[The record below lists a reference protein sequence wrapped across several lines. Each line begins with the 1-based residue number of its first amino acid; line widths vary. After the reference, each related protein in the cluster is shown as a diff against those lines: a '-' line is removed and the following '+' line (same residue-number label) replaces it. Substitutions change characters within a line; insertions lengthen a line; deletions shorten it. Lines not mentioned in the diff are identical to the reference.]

1 MFSSTAPA
9 PIGLRPVAPV
19 APLAYPARPPY
30 KGLDSPMDDTRLRDL
45 ARRAISRAR
54 VELGATGVSSGA
66 KPGSSQAMGG
76 LLSVEDLATVAD
88 GSRLAIPAGTRV
100 TPLARDEAW
109 RRGII
114 LLEDI

>member
-1 MFSSTAPA
+1 
-9 PIGLRPVAPV
+9 
-19 APLAYPARPPY
+19 
-30 KGLDSPMDDTRLRDL
+30 
-45 ARRAISRAR
+45 
-54 VELGATGVSSGA
+54 
-66 KPGSSQAMGG
+66 MGG